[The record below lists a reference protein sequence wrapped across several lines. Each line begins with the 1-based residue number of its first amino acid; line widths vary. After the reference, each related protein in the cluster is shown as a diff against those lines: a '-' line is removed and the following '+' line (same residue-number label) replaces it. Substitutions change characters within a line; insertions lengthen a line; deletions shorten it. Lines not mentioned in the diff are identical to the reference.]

1 VRRIEGLYAVTPD
14 EPDTERLVK
23 LVTQVVA
30 GGAAIVQ
37 YRNKIA
43 SAALR
48 EAQAHAL
55 ASVCR
60 NARVTFIVND
70 HVDLAISVG
79 ADGVHVGRE
88 DEEFSR
94 LRARLGKERLIGV
107 SCYNDVA
114 RAVQAR
120 DAGADYVA
128 FGGFFPSSTKP
139 GTAPSS
145 LSMIAEAKRVIG
157 LPIVAIGGITAENGR
172 LLVQA
177 GADALAVISALFG
190 AEDVRAMA
198 GRFASMFESRSA

>member
-1 VRRIEGLYAVTPD
+1 MRKIEGLYAVTPD
-14 EPDTERLVK
+14 EPETERLVR
-23 LVTQVVA
+23 LVSQAVA

-43 SAALR
+43 SEALR
-48 EAQAHAL
+48 EEQARALALVCRRAQA
-55 ASVCR
+55 
-60 NARVTFIVND
+60 TFIVND
-70 HVDLAISVG
+70 HADLAVAVG

-88 DEEFSR
+88 DEDFSV
-94 LRARLGKERLIGV
+94 LRARLGRERLIGV

-128 FGGFFPSSTKP
+128 FGGFFPSLTKP
-139 GTAPSS
+139 GTAASP
-145 LSMIAEAKRVIG
+145 LSILAEAKHATRI
-157 LPIVAIGGITAENGR
+157 PIVAIGGITVENGR

-177 GADALAVISALFG
+177 GADSLAVISALFG

-198 GRFASMFESRSA
+198 SRFASLFESRSA